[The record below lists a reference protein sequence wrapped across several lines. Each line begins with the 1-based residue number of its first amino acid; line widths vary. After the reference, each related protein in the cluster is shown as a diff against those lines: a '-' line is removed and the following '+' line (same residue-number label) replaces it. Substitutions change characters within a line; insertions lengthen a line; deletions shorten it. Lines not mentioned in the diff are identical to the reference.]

1 MDANDSAWHAGE
13 VAAQRRYGLA
23 ERMAEV
29 GRQVVRD
36 YMPEQHR
43 DFFGLL
49 PMLFLGGLDDAGQPW
64 ATALAGDPGF
74 VASPDVRTL
83 RIGAGLRPGDPLEG
97 LLRVGDH
104 VGMLGLQPVTRRR
117 NRANGVIEAFD
128 ADALTV
134 GVLQSFGNCPKYIQA
149 REHSAVEGEAEQ
161 PPRVRRSST
170 LAAEDRALIEAADT
184 LFIASAHMAPSAGR
198 GRGVDMSHRG
208 GRAGFVRVEGDE
220 LTVPDFAGN
229 YFFNTLGN
237 LTVWPRAGLLFID
250 YTTGDML
257 HLAVDAE
264 VIWEGAEV
272 KAFPGAERLM
282 RFRVREV
289 VRNAAALPLRWAAP
303 VMSPFLERTGSWA

>member
-1 MDANDSAWHAGE
+1 MDLIESAWHAGE
-13 VAAQRRYGLA
+13 VAAQRRYGL
-23 ERMAEV
+23 EGRMAEV
-29 GRQVVRD
+29 GRQVMRD

-83 RIGAGLRPGDPLEG
+83 RIGAGLRPGDPLQG

-117 NRANGVIEAFD
+117 NRVNGVIEAVD

-149 REHSAVEGEAEQ
+149 REHSAVEGEVVQ
-161 PPRVRRSST
+161 PPQVRRSST
-170 LAAEDRALIEAADT
+170 LTAQDRALIEAADT
-184 LFIASAHMAPSAGR
+184 LFIASAHMVPSAGR

-289 VRNAAALPLRWAAP
+289 VRNVAALPLRWAAP

>member
-1 MDANDSAWHAGE
+1 MDPIDSAWHAGE

-64 ATALAGDPGF
+64 ATALAGAPGF
-74 VASPDVRTL
+74 VSSPDVRTL
-83 RIGAGLRPGDPLEG
+83 RIGAGLVAGDPLEG
-97 LLRVGDH
+97 LLREGDH
-104 VGMLGLQPVTRRR
+104 VGLLGLQPVTRRR
-117 NRANGVIEAFD
+117 NRANGVITAAGPD
-128 ADALTV
+128 GLTV

-149 REHSAVEGEAEQ
+149 REHSAVDDQDAPAPQ
-161 PPRVRRSST
+161 VRRSSALT
-170 LAAEDRALIEAADT
+170 EQDRALIAAADT

-208 GRAGFVRVEGDE
+208 GRAGFVRVEGDV

-237 LTVWPRAGLLFID
+237 LTLWPRAGLLFID
-250 YTTGDML
+250 YATGDML

-264 VIWEGAEV
+264 VIWEGEEV
-272 KAFPGAERLM
+272 KAFDGAERLM

-289 VRNAAALPLRWAAP
+289 VRNTAALPLRWAAP
-303 VMSPFLERTGSWA
+303 VMSPFLERTGTWA